1 MGGLAA
7 IVVGS
12 LAAILGVSNS
22 LGYLLPAIIG
32 LESLGIP
39 SPGET
44 ALVAAAVLASQGK
57 LEIGLVILIGVCSAI
72 VGDNIGYLL
81 GRRYGRSVFTAP
93 GPFMHNRIRAIRYGD
108 GFFERHGPK
117 AVFIG
122 RWIALVRFAVAWLAG
137 IDRMHFPTFFVYNA
151 LGAITW
157 ATAYGLVGYFAGKA
171 AADAITK
178 YGVFAALALAVLVI
192 AFVAWRVVRERRRKA
207 SGADGA
213 DRASADDASA
223 DDASAGDVSAR
234 DASAGDDAVGGD
246 AVGGD
251 VKAD

>member
-12 LAAILGVSNS
+12 LAAIFGLSNS

-93 GPFMHNRIRAIRYGD
+93 GPFMNQRVRAIRYGD

-122 RWIALVRFAVAWLAG
+122 RWIALVRFATAWLAG
-137 IDRMHFPTFFVYNA
+137 INHMPFKQFFFWNA
-151 LGAITW
+151 LGGITW
-157 ATAYGLVGYFAGKA
+157 GVTYGLVGYYGGQA
-171 AADAITK
+171 AAH
-178 YGVFAALALAVLVI
+178 VLAEAGIVGLVVLLILPVVI
-192 AFVAWRVVRERRRKA
+192 YVVVKRRERR
-207 SGADGA
+207 
-213 DRASADDASA
+213 
-223 DDASAGDVSAR
+223 
-234 DASAGDDAVGGD
+234 AVGRSSD
-246 AVGGD
+246 
-251 VKAD
+251 

>member
-7 IVVGS
+7 IVGS

-57 LEIGLVILIGVCSAI
+57 LEIWLVILIGVCSAI

-81 GRRYGRSVFTAP
+81 GRRFGRTVFTAP
-93 GPFMHNRIRAIRYGD
+93 GPFMHNRIRAIKAGD
-108 GFFERHGPK
+108 GFFKRHGPK

-122 RWIALVRFAVAWLAG
+122 RWIALVRFATAWLAG
-137 IDRMHFPTFFVYNA
+137 INRMPFKQFFFWNA
-151 LGAITW
+151 LGGITW
-157 ATAYGLVGYFAGKA
+157 GITYGLVGYYGGQA
-171 AADAITK
+171 AAH
-178 YGVFAALALAVLVI
+178 VLAEAGIVGLVVLLVLPLVI
-192 AFVAWRVVRERRRKA
+192 YVIVKRRERHMAER
-207 SGADGA
+207 SD
-213 DRASADDASA
+213 
-223 DDASAGDVSAR
+223 
-234 DASAGDDAVGGD
+234 
-246 AVGGD
+246 
-251 VKAD
+251 

>member
-1 MGGLAA
+1 MWGLAA
-7 IVVGS
+7 IVGP

-57 LEIGLVILIGVCSAI
+57 LQIGLVILIGVCSAI

-93 GPFMHNRIRAIRYGD
+93 GPFMNNRIRAIRYGD

-122 RWIALVRFAVAWLAG
+122 RWIALVRFATAWLAG
-137 IDRMHFPTFFVYNA
+137 INRMPFKQFFFWNA
-151 LGAITW
+151 LGGITW
-157 ATAYGLVGYFAGKA
+157 GVTYGLVGYYGGQA
-171 AADAITK
+171 AAN
-178 YGVFAALALAVLVI
+178 VLAEAGIAGLVLLVI
-192 AFVAWRVVRERRRKA
+192 APVAIYVIVKRHERRMT
-207 SGADGA
+207 
-213 DRASADDASA
+213 DRPD
-223 DDASAGDVSAR
+223 
-234 DASAGDDAVGGD
+234 
-246 AVGGD
+246 
-251 VKAD
+251 

>member
-1 MGGLAA
+1 MLLIGA
-7 IVVGS
+7 I
-12 LAAILGVSNS
+12 IGVSGS
-22 LGYLLPAIIG
+22 LGYALPAIIG
-32 LESLGIP
+32 LESMGIP

-44 ALVAAAVLASQGK
+44 ALILAAVLASQGK
-57 LEIGLVILIGVCSAI
+57 LQIWLVIVIAAASAI
-72 VGDNIGYLL
+72 VGDNLGYLL
-81 GRRYGRSVFTAP
+81 GRKLGRRVLTAP
-93 GPFMHNRIRAIRYGD
+93 GPLLARRTEVIDAGD
-108 GFFERHGPK
+108 RFFAKHGPK

-137 IDRMHFPTFFVYNA
+137 IDRMHFPTFFIYNA

-157 ATAYGLVGYFAGKA
+157 ATAYGLVGFYAGKA

-207 SGADGA
+207 SAAD
-213 DRASADDASA
+213 SAGG
-223 DDASAGDVSAR
+223 ASAGD
-234 DASAGDDAVGGD
+234 ASGGGASGAG

-251 VKAD
+251 VEAD